1 MCKKRKTSVTHSKT
15 THINKIAS
23 PRRRQ
28 WWEGR
33 KKKLRLGH
41 TFFVFS
47 LPSTRGK
54 PTSVLWMKFVWATKI
69 SKWSRCYT
77 SVLREAVQAW
87 SPWEKKNTTC
97 WTGPVSRP
105 ARECHGSPLEELGG
119 GVCVGLPARDP
130 DPYQRL
136 KDKKRLR
143 EISGFSLS

>member
-33 KKKLRLGH
+33 KKNLHLGH

-54 PTSVLWMKFVWATKI
+54 PTSVLWMKFVWVTKI

-77 SVLREAVQAW
+77 SVLRKAVQAW
-87 SPWEKKNTTC
+87 SPWEEKKYDMPDRPC
-97 WTGPVSRP
+97 LSAGEGMPRFSSRGAGGRSVCGPPCPWPRPVSAFERQ
-105 ARECHGSPLEELGG
+105 EETKWNSWL
-119 GVCVGLPARDP
+119 
-130 DPYQRL
+130 
-136 KDKKRLR
+136 
-143 EISGFSLS
+143 